1 MATNSSSSLFTANQG
16 HLDSQYGGKRF
27 WQSWPAPEPLAA
39 LVVIHGIGEHGGRYA
54 RLAGYLGAHGISVF
68 ALDHRGHGR
77 SEGKRG
83 AIKDADHLEGDIDHF
98 INQIVRPLGL
108 PIYLYGQN
116 LGGSLALAHAIRH
129 PGRVDGL
136 ILSAP
141 FVYTTF
147 LPQEM
152 AIVMEGLSTFMPS
165 VPGYRLS
172 PQLLSSDAKE
182 VNAFRKDPLN
192 IRDALPVKS
201 VSEILGIMAQIREHI
216 GELTLP
222 LLVLHGED
230 DPLVTIESSQKLIS
244 ACDCPDKLLL
254 TYPGLFH
261 DLLSAK
267 SGDRRIVTQDI
278 LDWLSR
284 RSASK

>member
-16 HLDSQYGGKRF
+16 HLDSQYGGKRY
-27 WQSWPAPEPLAA
+27 WQSWPAPEPRAA
-39 LVVIHGIGEHGGRYA
+39 LVVIHGMGEHGGRYA
-54 RLAGYLGAHGISVF
+54 RLAGYLGAHNISVF

-98 INQIVRPLGL
+98 VNQIVRPSGL

-116 LGGSLALAHAIRH
+116 LGGTLALAHVIRH

-141 FVYTTF
+141 FIYATF

-152 AIVMEGLSTFMPS
+152 AMVMEGLSTFMPS
-165 VPGYRLS
+165 IPGYRLS
-172 PQLLSSDAKE
+172 PKLLSSDSKE

-192 IRDALPVKS
+192 LHDALPVKS
-201 VSEILGIMAQIREHI
+201 VSEILGMMAQVREHI
-216 GELTLP
+216 EELYLP
-222 LLVLHGED
+222 LLVLHGEE
-230 DPLVTIESSQKLIS
+230 DPLVAIESSQKLIS
-244 ACDCPDKLLL
+244 AYTCDDKQLR

-267 SGDRRIVTQDI
+267 SADRGTVTNDI
-278 LDWLSR
+278 LDWLSQQTT
-284 RSASK
+284 SD

>member
-1 MATNSSSSLFTANQG
+1 MVTHSGSGLFTANQG
-16 HLDSQYGGKRF
+16 HLNSQYGGKRY
-27 WQSWPAPEPLAA
+27 WQSWPALAPRAA
-39 LVVIHGIGEHGGRYA
+39 LVVIHGVGEHGGRYA
-54 RLAGYLGAHGISVF
+54 RLAGYLGAHGISIF

-83 AIKDADHLEGDIDHF
+83 AIKDADHLEGDVDHF
-98 INQIVRPLGL
+98 VNQIVRPLGL
-108 PIYLYGQN
+108 PIYLFGHN
-116 LGGSLALAHAIRH
+116 LGGTVALAHAANH

-141 FVYTTF
+141 FVYSAF

-152 AIVMEGLSTFMPS
+152 AMVMESLSTFMPS

-172 PQLLSSDAKE
+172 PTLFSRDTKE

-192 IRDALPVKS
+192 VHDALPVKS
-201 VSEILGIMAQIREHI
+201 VSEILGAMAQVREHI
-216 GELTLP
+216 GALSLP

-230 DPLVTIESSQKLIS
+230 DPLVALESS
-244 ACDCPDKLLL
+244 KLLMANCQSADKTL
-254 TYPGLFH
+254 RIYPRLLH
-261 DLLSAK
+261 DVLSEK
-267 SGDRRIVTQDI
+267 SADRGIVTRDI

-284 RSASK
+284 HTTSD